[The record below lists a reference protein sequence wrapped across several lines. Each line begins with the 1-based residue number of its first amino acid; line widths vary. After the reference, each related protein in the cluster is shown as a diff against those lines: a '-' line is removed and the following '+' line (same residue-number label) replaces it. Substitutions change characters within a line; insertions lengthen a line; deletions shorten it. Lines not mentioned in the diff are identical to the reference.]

1 MNKVFEVGI
10 DEVGKGAV
18 FGPVFSAV
26 VVLTEKNKHMLKKFG
41 VMDSKKLTP
50 KKRKLLLPK
59 ILLLS
64 SDYGI
69 GQSSAREI
77 DKFGIRVATEL
88 SMIRALKKL
97 KEKPSEIIIDGPLL
111 LRPWNGIQ
119 KNIISGDSKFTV
131 IASASILA
139 KVTRDNL
146 MERLETKYSG
156 YFIFKN
162 KGYGTK
168 MHISII
174 KQNGIT
180 NLHRKSFLKKSN
192 II

>member
-1 MNKVFEVGI
+1 MQEKKEGDLQQVLNKVSEVGL
-10 DEVGKGAV
+10 DEVGRGAV

-26 VVLTEKNKHMLKKFG
+26 VVLTKKNKLILKKFG
-41 VMDSKKLTP
+41 VNDSKKLTP

-97 KEKPSEIIIDGPLL
+97 
-111 LRPWNGIQ
+111 
-119 KNIISGDSKFTV
+119 
-131 IASASILA
+131 
-139 KVTRDNL
+139 
-146 MERLETKYSG
+146 
-156 YFIFKN
+156 
-162 KGYGTK
+162 
-168 MHISII
+168 
-174 KQNGIT
+174 
-180 NLHRKSFLKKSN
+180 
-192 II
+192 